1 MRTGPDYGANVQ
13 EADTLM
19 TTTRFQA
26 MELPIGQVIPS
37 PINVRRDV
45 GDISE
50 LTNSIREQG
59 ILEPLVVR
67 PTQEGTYE
75 VIIGSRRLASA
86 NEIGLAVVPVVI
98 QHISD
103 ADAIVRSL
111 VENLQRGE
119 LPLEDRVEAYKRLQE
134 VDSGRF
140 GNRQGLARALGRSK
154 PNIDKD
160 FDAYEA
166 LVRLRPR
173 GIQVIHNISPTTP
186 QRRAGEAIPETHA
199 TLLEQAMSAVRG
211 SLSEDRV
218 EDAYA
223 EMAQTIAPLEQER
236 ARRVLDYFKMYPD
249 RPAAEIESMA
259 LATVERPV
267 ILPAET
273 ARRLEELADNEG
285 TSNWGDTITRLIEK
299 GPAAAQEPS
308 DDEPRP
314 SVAQPSLLDEMPPD
328 ARTEPEDEEA
338 PERSY
343 QPYRPLQLPEPPE
356 SVQRNN
362 KDLWNLRHYKV
373 HADFYTIHYAGRDID
388 YFVEILQAADVSTL
402 VDIRQTPVSPYK
414 PDFTR
419 DNLKTHL
426 EKAGLEYISKPEWG
440 VPSEIRSNTVGQDT
454 RDPIWDWYDDN
465 VLPSLRS
472 GGFSEL
478 RESAKPPLAFMCL
491 ETDPTSCHRHR
502 LFLSLEEL
510 GLRGFDL

>member
-218 EDAYA
+218 EDAYT
-223 EMAQTIAPLEQER
+223 EMARTIAPLEQER

-249 RPAAEIESMA
+249 RPATEIESMA

-299 GPAAAQEPS
+299 GPAAAQETS
-308 DDEPRP
+308 TIEPL
-314 SVAQPSLLDEMPPD
+314 SSSAQPSLLDEVPHDVPTEQDDGLDSKRPGLLYQPPKLPD
-328 ARTEPEDEEA
+328 A
-338 PERSY
+338 
-343 QPYRPLQLPEPPE
+343 PE
-356 SVQRNN
+356 SIQQNN
-362 KDLWNLRHYKV
+362 KVLWNLEHYKV
-373 HADFYTIHYAGRDID
+373 DADFYTIHYAGRDID
-388 YFVEILQAADVSTL
+388 HFVEILQAAGVSTL
-402 VDIRQTPVSPYK
+402 VDIRHNPVSPYK
-414 PDFTR
+414 PDFSR
-419 DNLKTHL
+419 ANLKAHL
-426 EKAGLEYISKPEWG
+426 ENEGIDYIGRPKWG
-440 VPSEIRSNTVGQDT
+440 VPSEVRDTKET
-454 RDPIWDWYDDN
+454 RDAVWHWYDDN

-472 GGFSEL
+472 GGLSEL

-491 ETDPTSCHRHR
+491 ETDPTACHRHR
-502 LFLSLEEL
+502 LFLALEDSE
-510 GLRGFDL
+510 LRGFDL